1 MSKQQKNP
9 AKCVNCGQAT
19 IRVELRDELFGRGA
33 EAVIIESIPTQRCTN
48 CGITYLTP
56 EVSRLIDE
64 ICAHPERYV
73 KHEPRAIAKIA

>member
-1 MSKQQKNP
+1 MSEQQKIP
-9 AKCVNCGQAT
+9 ARCVNCGQSA
-19 IRVELRDELFGRGA
+19 IRVELRDELFGKGA

-56 EVSRLIDE
+56 EVSRMIDE